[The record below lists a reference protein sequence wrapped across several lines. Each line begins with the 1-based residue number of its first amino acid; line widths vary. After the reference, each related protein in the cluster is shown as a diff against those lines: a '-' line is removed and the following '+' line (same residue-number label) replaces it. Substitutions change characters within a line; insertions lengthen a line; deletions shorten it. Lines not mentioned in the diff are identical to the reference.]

1 MSTQKAPQKSQIYLS
16 RPYRRLKT
24 KRRDRWRLFIG
35 FLLPCLILFLFFYTQ
50 LTYKIAI
57 WGEQILSPLIPES
70 SLSIAYGKFLPF
82 FGGIYY
88 LQIPNTLPSLQEII
102 INILLTLL
110 LLLISFLSLRKRK
123 GGTPL
128 TIYFSIILL
137 IHLVSSLYFAFATEL
152 FPYSATQYSE
162 LYIKQQVGIWLSF
175 LVLTG
180 LLFGILGYGS
190 ALSRTIA
197 FLGTMTYS
205 LFFGFVRYLTFL
217 LIVSKGS
224 SLYMATLFFSLGP
237 LFDFLYLV
245 SFYGIYINLQIKS
258 YNQGE
263 GRLKWHWL

>member
-1 MSTQKAPQKSQIYLS
+1 MNKLTVRQKSQIYLA
-16 RPYRRLKT
+16 RPYRRLKS
-24 KRRDRWRLFIG
+24 KRKDRWLFLMV
-35 FLLPCLILFLFFYTQ
+35 FMLPLILFLSFYTQ
-50 LTYKIAI
+50 LTYTISI
-57 WGEQILSPLIPES
+57 WGKQVLLSVIPES
-70 SLSIAYGKFLPF
+70 SLDIAYGKFLPF
-82 FGGIYY
+82 FGGIFY
-88 LQIPNTLPSLQEII
+88 LKIPSTLPSLQEII
-102 INILLTLL
+102 TNIVLTLL
-110 LLLISFLSLRKRK
+110 LLLISFLSFRKRK

-180 LLFGILGYGS
+180 FLFGILGYGS

-205 LFFGFVRYLTFL
+205 LLFGFVRYLTFL
-217 LIVSKGS
+217 VIVAKGS
-224 SLYMATLFFSLGP
+224 SLYMATLFFSFGP

-245 SFYGIYINLQIKS
+245 SFYGIYINLQIQS
-258 YNQGE
+258 FNQGE